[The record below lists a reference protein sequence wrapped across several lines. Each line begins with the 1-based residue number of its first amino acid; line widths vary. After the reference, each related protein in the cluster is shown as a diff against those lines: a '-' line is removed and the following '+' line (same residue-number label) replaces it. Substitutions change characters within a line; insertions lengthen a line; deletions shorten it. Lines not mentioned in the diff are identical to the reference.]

1 MMRTIGIIGG
11 IGPESTIEYY
21 RLILSLYRKQRSDG
35 NNPPIL
41 INSINIKRML
51 DLIGDNQLQEA
62 ASYLVEEIE
71 KLAKAGASFCLLA
84 ANTPHIIFE
93 SVQARS
99 TIPLISIVEE
109 TCKHARSL
117 GLRRVG
123 LFGTRFTMQGRFYEK
138 VFDREAITIITP
150 DVEAQDF
157 IHEKYMTELV
167 NGITLDET
175 KEGLLRIVQSLKA
188 EQNIEGLILGGTEL
202 SLILRDGD
210 DKEIPF
216 LDTTR
221 IHAESAVREVLK
233 ESKK

>member
-1 MMRTIGIIGG
+1 MRTIGIIGG

-21 RLILSLYRKQRSDG
+21 RLILSFYREYRSDG

-41 INSINIKRML
+41 INSINLKRMV
-51 DLIGDNQLQEA
+51 DMFGENQLEEA

-71 KLAKAGASFCLLA
+71 KLEKAGASFCLLT

-99 TIPLISIVEE
+99 SIPLISIVEE
-109 TCKHARSL
+109 TCKHAKSL

-138 VFDREAITIITP
+138 VFGKEAIVIITP
-150 DVEAQDF
+150 AIDDQNF
-157 IHEKYMTELV
+157 IHEKYMTELIS
-167 NGITLDET
+167 GIVRDET
-175 KEGLLRIVQSLKA
+175 KEELLRIVQGLKA

-210 DKEIPF
+210 DEDIPF

-221 IHAESAVREVLK
+221 IHAESAVRELLK